1 MSLGIENDIIWNT
14 LLTNIAIRDVIFQ
27 MKLTLNYLNYKTLY
41 MGYNMRGGWVGTLD
55 SFTHCDNC

>member
-27 MKLTLNYLNYKTLY
+27 MKLTLIYLKL
-41 MGYNMRGGWVGTLD
+41 
-55 SFTHCDNC
+55 